1 MSATAPLHHLSL
13 IRLAFEIRHGRVS
26 PVDAVQA
33 MHDRIARHDG
43 QLHAYATVDAAG
55 ALARAE
61 QARAEIARGLCRGP
75 LHGVPV
81 AVKDLFDTA
90 DMPTEFGSRVMR
102 GRRPA
107 ADATVV
113 ARLRAAGAILLGK
126 LTLTEGAYA
135 DHHPDTVAPVN
146 PWGAAHWTGT
156 SSSGSGVAVA
166 AGLIW
171 GALGTDTG
179 GSIRLPSACCGIT
192 GIKPTWGR
200 VSRAGALALAPS
212 LDHVGP
218 MARSVADAV
227 AMLGVIAGPDPL
239 DPTAARD
246 AVPDYAAEI
255 ARPVRGLAIGIDWRL
270 LRARADD
277 AVLASIDH
285 VIDVMTGL
293 GARMV
298 DVRLPEID
306 PVLEGWAVQCAVEA
320 AIVHRDDWATRPDDF
335 GPRLAALIDRGHHHT
350 AFELALAQDRRRTF
364 TGAMEAVYDAC
375 DVLLVPGLPV
385 AGPTLDY
392 MAGLGEDPAA
402 ILAIG
407 PFTAPFDV
415 AGQPTVTV
423 PCGISASG
431 IPIGCQF
438 AGPRFAEALVAR
450 AGHAFQTATDWH
462 TRRPAGF
469 A

>member
-1 MSATAPLHHLSL
+1 M
-13 IRLAFEIRHGRVS
+13 
-26 PVDAVQA
+26 
-33 MHDRIARHDG
+33 
-43 QLHAYATVDAAG
+43 
-55 ALARAE
+55 
-61 QARAEIARGLCRGP
+61 
-75 LHGVPV
+75 
-81 AVKDLFDTA
+81 
-90 DMPTEFGSRVMR
+90 
-102 GRRPA
+102 
-107 ADATVV
+107 
-113 ARLRAAGAILLGK
+113 
-126 LTLTEGAYA
+126 
-135 DHHPDTVAPVN
+135 
-146 PWGAAHWTGT
+146 
-156 SSSGSGVAVA
+156 
-166 AGLIW
+166 
-171 GALGTDTG
+171 
-179 GSIRLPSACCGIT
+179 T

-407 PFTAPFDV
+407 PFTAPSTWR
-415 AGQPTVTV
+415 ASQP
-423 PCGISASG
+423 
-431 IPIGCQF
+431 
-438 AGPRFAEALVAR
+438 
-450 AGHAFQTATDWH
+450 
-462 TRRPAGF
+462 
-469 A
+469 

>member
-156 SSSGSGVAVA
+156 SSSGSG
-166 AGLIW
+166 
-171 GALGTDTG
+171 
-179 GSIRLPSACCGIT
+179 
-192 GIKPTWGR
+192 
-200 VSRAGALALAPS
+200 S
-212 LDHVGP
+212 LWP
-218 MARSVADAV
+218 
-227 AMLGVIAGPDPL
+227 
-239 DPTAARD
+239 
-246 AVPDYAAEI
+246 
-255 ARPVRGLAIGIDWRL
+255 
-270 LRARADD
+270 
-277 AVLASIDH
+277 
-285 VIDVMTGL
+285 
-293 GARMV
+293 
-298 DVRLPEID
+298 
-306 PVLEGWAVQCAVEA
+306 
-320 AIVHRDDWATRPDDF
+320 
-335 GPRLAALIDRGHHHT
+335 
-350 AFELALAQDRRRTF
+350 
-364 TGAMEAVYDAC
+364 
-375 DVLLVPGLPV
+375 
-385 AGPTLDY
+385 
-392 MAGLGEDPAA
+392 PA
-402 ILAIG
+402 
-407 PFTAPFDV
+407 
-415 AGQPTVTV
+415 
-423 PCGISASG
+423 
-431 IPIGCQF
+431 
-438 AGPRFAEALVAR
+438 
-450 AGHAFQTATDWH
+450 
-462 TRRPAGF
+462 
-469 A
+469 